1 MQDMNEYIKKV
12 EAHSLPR
19 WEQLPDFELYMDQ
32 VISLMQKYLEPYLL
46 KDDNLTP
53 SMINNYVKM
62 EALPAPIKKRYSKE
76 HISRLIIIC
85 LMKRQFA
92 LPTISSIINAESINN
107 DIISFYN
114 YFVESYENASKQAL
128 NELKEHSV
136 KGALLLAI
144 ASCVNYTTAQYTVDL
159 VLPTIDPK
167 PEKKEKDKDKKPE
180 KDKKEKKDK
189 KSEKDKTDKKDKK
202 SSEK

>member
-1 MQDMNEYIKKV
+1 MHLLFKKGDFFMQDINEYIKKV
-12 EAHSLPR
+12 EAHTLPR

-46 KDDNLTP
+46 KDDTLTP

-92 LPTISSIINAESINN
+92 IPTISSIINAESINN
-107 DIISFYN
+107 DIVSFYN
-114 YFVESYENASKQAL
+114 YIVEQYESASKQAV
-128 NELKEHSV
+128 NELKEHSI

-144 ASCVNYTTAQYTVDL
+144 ASCVNYTCAQYTVDM
-159 VLPTIDPK
+159 VLPAAESKK
-167 PEKKEKDKDKKPE
+167 PEKDKKDKKPE
-180 KDKKEKKDK
+180 KDKKDK
-189 KSEKDKTDKKDKK
+189 K
-202 SSEK
+202 

>member
-1 MQDMNEYIKKV
+1 MQDINEYIKKV
-12 EAHSLPR
+12 EAHTLPR

-32 VISLMQKYLEPYLL
+32 VISLMQKYLEPYIL
-46 KDDNLTP
+46 KDDTLTP

-85 LMKRQFA
+85 LFKRQFA
-92 LPTISSIINAESINN
+92 IPTISSIINAESVNN
-107 DIISFYN
+107 DIVTFYN
-114 YFVESYENASKQAL
+114 YVVEQYEIASKKAL

-144 ASCVNYTTAQYTVDL
+144 ASCVNYTSAQYTVDM
-159 VLPTIDPK
+159 VLPNDAKKVEKK
-167 PEKKEKDKDKKPE
+167 PEKEKKDKKPEKEKKDKKPE

-189 KSEKDKTDKKDKK
+189 KS
-202 SSEK
+202 SEK

>member
-1 MQDMNEYIKKV
+1 MQDINEYIKKV
-12 EAHSLPR
+12 EAHTLPR
-19 WEQLPDFELYMDQ
+19 WDQLPDFELYMDQ
-32 VISLMQKYLEPYLL
+32 VISLMQKYLEPYIL
-46 KDDNLTP
+46 KDDTLTP

-92 LPTISSIINAESINN
+92 LPTISSIINTESVNN
-107 DIISFYN
+107 DIVAFYN
-114 YFVESYENASKQAL
+114 YVVEQYEIASKNA
-128 NELKEHSV
+128 LKELEEHSI

-144 ASCVNYTTAQYTVDL
+144 SSCANYTTAQYTVDI
-159 VLPTIDPK
+159 VLPG
-167 PEKKEKDKDKKPE
+167 ESKKVEKKPE
-180 KDKKEKKDK
+180 KEKKDK
-189 KSEKDKTDKKDKK
+189 KSEKDKKDKK

>member
-1 MQDMNEYIKKV
+1 MQDINEYIKKV

-19 WEQLPDFELYMDQ
+19 WDQLPDFELYMDQ
-32 VISLMQKYLEPYLL
+32 VISLMQKYLEPYIL
-46 KDDNLTP
+46 KDDTLTP

-92 LPTISSIINAESINN
+92 LPTISSIINAESVNN
-107 DIISFYN
+107 DIVSFYN
-114 YFVESYENASKQAL
+114 YVVEQYENASKKAL
-128 NELKEHSV
+128 CELKEKSI

-144 ASCVNYTTAQYTVDL
+144 ESCANYTTAQYTVDI
-159 VLPTIDPK
+159 VLPN
-167 PEKKEKDKDKKPE
+167 ESKKLEKKPE
-180 KDKKEKKDK
+180 KEKKDK
-189 KSEKDKTDKKDKK
+189 KSEKEKKSDKDKKEKK